1 MQSKLTSSRLIDAFA
16 DRILARIAGRDAAR
30 EGEYLRAERAEGA
43 KTLRTVPASTHHW
56 CMAGSHAYRCSH
68 AEAQRCVS
76 GTDKNCPEH
85 GGTRSHR
92 WAAVGYH
99 SPLAAAASSAGGV
112 ASLVR
117 NLADGMKAGDW
128 DKYATRQML
137 DRVHKRLIDWTY
149 EGCDDARFMALKDAR
164 GIITR
169 AIIQLCREG

>member
-1 MQSKLTSSRLIDAFA
+1 MQSKLTSKQQIDAFA

-43 KTLRTVPASTHHW
+43 AALR
-56 CMAGSHAYRCSH
+56 
-68 AEAQRCVS
+68 
-76 GTDKNCPEH
+76 
-85 GGTRSHR
+85 
-92 WAAVGYH
+92 VGYH
-99 SPLAAAASSAGGV
+99 SPLAAAASGAGGV

-149 EGCDDARFMALKDAR
+149 ERCDDARFMALKDAR